1 MKKMLSLMVM
11 FLFIAGVS
19 VMAQEKAAAPVEEKK
34 VEKKAEKKA
43 PAKKVIKKKAAA
55 KKAEKKAEKAE
66 EKKMD
71 EGK

>member
-1 MKKMLSLMVM
+1 MKKIVSLMVI

-19 VMAQEKAAAPVEEKK
+19 VMAQGKAAAPVEEKK
-34 VEKKAEKKA
+34 IEKKAVKKA
-43 PAKKVIKKKAAA
+43 PAKKVMKKKAV
-55 KKAEKKAEKAE
+55 KKAEKAE